1 MSLPGAGRAGQA
13 GTSAGTVWERRADGH
28 HRFFSQFTIPVADSA
43 FSAVVAG
50 FYLPQMADPAA
61 ATAEL
66 ARALAPGG
74 WLAVSVWDVPARA
87 RRTGLLADTIAD
99 VTGAP
104 PASAAV
110 SAGRL
115 RELIGA
121 AGLGLAECSTLRWVH
136 PVPAPRPSGM
146 GCSPARWPPQLLS
159 CASHPPPS
167 TASANGS

>member
-28 HRFFSQFTIPVADSA
+28 HRFFSQFTITV
-43 FSAVVAG
+43 
-50 FYLPQMADPAA
+50 
-61 ATAEL
+61 
-66 ARALAPGG
+66 
-74 WLAVSVWDVPARA
+74 
-87 RRTGLLADTIAD
+87 AD

-146 GCSPARWPPQLLS
+146 GCSPARWPPQL
-159 CASHPPPS
+159 
-167 TASANGS
+167 